1 MPSTAFWKPA
11 LRKADSKFNISGN
24 SFIFGIRKMAE
35 KKFIDIEKVLREKA
49 YKLYRWLPR
58 FAINW
63 LKRKLH
69 EQEINE
75 AMVKLKDDKGL
86 DFNRK
91 ALDILGAK
99 VESING
105 HLIPTEGNITVAA
118 NHPLG
123 GLDGM
128 ALIKAVGEVR
138 PDVHFFVNDILKNIT
153 NYGDVFI
160 AVNKL
165 GAASAGSL
173 RTMEEIFR
181 QGGAVLIFPAG
192 LVSRKQNKLVRDL
205 SWKKSFVTQAID
217 HKRMVQPV
225 FIEGENSKFFYNF
238 AYWRKRLG
246 IKANIEM
253 VFLPDE
259 MFRANKKTIRI
270 HFSKPFSYAVLDNR
284 KSHKEWADHIYKFIY
299 SPQFMEGLS
308 FEEYLKAGH

>member
-1 MPSTAFWKPA
+1 M
-11 LRKADSKFNISGN
+11 
-24 SFIFGIRKMAE
+24 E
-35 KKFIDIEKVLREKA
+35 QKKFVDIEKILKEKA
-49 YKLYRWLPR
+49 TKLYRWLPR
-58 FAINW
+58 FAISW

-69 EQEINE
+69 EAEIND
-75 AMVKLKDDKGL
+75 AMIRLRDDRGL
-86 DFNRK
+86 EFNRK
-91 ALDILGAK
+91 GLDILGAK
-99 VESING
+99 VESVHREN
-105 HLIPTEGNITVAA
+105 IPLTGNVTIAA

-138 PDVHFFVNDILKNIT
+138 PDVHFFVNDVLKNIT
-153 NYGDVFI
+153 NYGDVFV

-192 LVSRKQNKLVRDL
+192 LVSRKQNGLVRDL

-217 HKRMVQPV
+217 HKRQVIPTY
-225 FIEGENSKFFYNF
+225 IEGENSKFFYNF
-238 AYWRKRLG
+238 AQWRKRLG

-253 VFLPDE
+253 LFLPDE

-270 HFSKPFSYAVLDNR
+270 HFGKPFSYKVFDDSR
-284 KSHKEWADHIYKFIY
+284 SHKAWADLIYKFVY
-299 SPQFMEGLS
+299 SPEFHTGIN
-308 FEEYLKAGH
+308 FEEYVKKQKAG

>member
-1 MPSTAFWKPA
+1 ME
-11 LRKADSKFNISGN
+11 N
-24 SFIFGIRKMAE
+24 
-35 KKFIDIEKVLREKA
+35 KKFIDIEKILREKA
-49 YKLYRWLPR
+49 YKLYRWLPG

-69 EQEINE
+69 EAEIND

-91 ALDILGAK
+91 ALDILEAK
-99 VESING
+99 VQSINSEN
-105 HLIPTEGNITVAA
+105 IPLTGNVTIAA

-128 ALIKAVGEVR
+128 ALIKAVGEIR
-138 PDVHFFVNDILKNIT
+138 PDVHFFVNDILKNVS
-153 NYGDVFI
+153 NYGDVFV

-192 LVSRKQNKLVRDL
+192 LVSRKQNGIVRDL

-217 HKRMVQPV
+217 HKRLIVPTY
-225 FIEGENSKFFYNF
+225 IEGENSKFFYNF

-253 VFLPDE
+253 LFLPDE
-259 MFRANKKTIRI
+259 MFKANKKTIRI
-270 HFSKPFSYAVLDNR
+270 HFGKPFNYTVFDSSR
-284 KSHKEWADHIYKFIY
+284 SHKAWADHMYKFIY
-299 SPQFMEGLS
+299 SAEFMKGMS
-308 FEEYLKAGH
+308 FEEYLKAGY

>member
-1 MPSTAFWKPA
+1 ME
-11 LRKADSKFNISGN
+11 N
-24 SFIFGIRKMAE
+24 
-35 KKFIDIEKVLREKA
+35 KKFIDIEKILKEKA
-49 YKLYRWLPR
+49 YKLYKWLPG

-63 LKRKLH
+63 LKKKLH
-69 EQEINE
+69 EAEINS

-86 DFNRK
+86 QFNTR

-99 VESING
+99 VESIHPEN
-105 HLIPTEGNITVAA
+105 IPLTGNVTVAA

-128 ALIKAVGEVR
+128 ALIKAVGDLR
-138 PDVHFFVNDILKNIT
+138 PDVHFFVNDILKNLT
-153 NYGDVFI
+153 NYGDVFV

-165 GAASAGSL
+165 GTASAGSL

-192 LVSRKQNKLVRDL
+192 LVSRKQEGVVRDL

-217 HKRMVQPV
+217 HKRSVVPT
-225 FIEGENSKFFYNF
+225 FIEGVNSKFFYNF

-253 VFLPDE
+253 LFLPDE

-270 HFSKPFSYAVLDNR
+270 HFGKPFSYEVFNSSR
-284 KSHKEWADHIYKFIY
+284 SHKAWADLVYKFIY
-299 SPQFMEGLS
+299 SPEFMSGTS
-308 FEEYLKAGH
+308 FQEYLKSIGKN